1 VKTHRLARPREV
13 FNVDG
18 TQNKAGIITESCV
31 IRVEKD
37 QCSVEQRF
45 FITNLGADRVLLGYP
60 WLREFNPQIDWAEAT
75 IEGGKVHLKEQGVRW
90 HEWKQQRLAIKR
102 AQGDKAWEA
111 GDEVII
117 CKTNFAQEWA
127 IEANK
132 DKWAQIADKEEIP
145 AEYECHAMVFSETAA
160 KHFPPARLE
169 DHAIK
174 LKPDAPQTINC
185 KVYLLT
191 HAE

>member
-1 VKTHRLARPREV
+1 V

-31 IRVEKD
+31 LRVKKD
-37 QCSVEQRF
+37 QHSTEQQF

-60 WLREFNPQIDWAEAT
+60 WLREFNPQINWAEAT
-75 IEGGKVHLKEQGVRW
+75 VEGGQVHLKEQGVRW
-90 HEWKQQRLAIKR
+90 HEWRQQRLAIK
-102 AQGDKAWEA
+102 QVKEDKVWEV

-132 DKWAQIADKEEIP
+132 DKCAQTVAKVGIP
-145 AEYECHAMVFSETAA
+145 IEY
-160 KHFPPARLE
+160 
-169 DHAIK
+169 
-174 LKPDAPQTINC
+174 
-185 KVYLLT
+185 
-191 HAE
+191 